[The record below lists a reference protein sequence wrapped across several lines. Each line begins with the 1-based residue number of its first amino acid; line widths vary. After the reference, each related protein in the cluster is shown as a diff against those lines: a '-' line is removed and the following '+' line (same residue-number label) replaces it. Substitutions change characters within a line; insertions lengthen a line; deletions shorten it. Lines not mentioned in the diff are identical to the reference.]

1 MLLLSS
7 CQAKEYTMYEKI
19 SLTAGFDTFLQIQI
33 TTESQEAFDS
43 EYEKLLAQYSNYN
56 QLFDIYN
63 DYPGVNNLKTI
74 NDNAGIQPVE
84 VDQE

>member
-1 MLLLSS
+1 MKKILTIILSMLLLSS

-43 EYEKLLAQYSNYN
+43 EYEKLKALSVKER
-56 QLFDIYN
+56 LEL
-63 DYPGVNNLKTI
+63 VTS
-74 NDNAGIQPVE
+74 E
-84 VDQE
+84 ME